1 MKFLVIFENYD
12 IANEISDTLRSKG
25 NSTDICLSFE
35 EALEC
40 IKEKN
45 PNVVI
50 ASDMAVTNENE
61 DRYSLLIGYLKEI
74 SHQVPNINLLCKK
87 KAPLS
92 FLDEC
97 KKLNIGVE
105 TAAANDETTEIDIK
119 LDEPTSD
126 ICEEII
132 PDCNDLKVMLA
143 LGEEHSLLEK
153 QIRGIQGV
161 NVVKVVRT
169 KKELREQANEVNP
182 DAVLSI
188 IDLPNKEDGNWIDI
202 CNDIS
207 LDIEIYIVKTNT
219 HLNELIEKKLKENHV
234 IFIDP
239 DPKVSDLK
247 EALFPKK
254 PDAKDTEDK
263 SIKKTKVE
271 KVERGKRPSY
281 QLNQFVGSV
290 TNVTQNA
297 LSAVTEATKAVKSI
311 NLSFNLGQGTQKKI
325 NNLIVVC
332 SPAPTG
338 RSFVAQ
344 NTAAT
349 LAKHFE
355 NIALVDLD
363 KQVQYICF
371 KLSFMDWEEEYKAAL
386 ERTGSFE
393 RYGYETNLGGR
404 VKGTIR
410 IFSCEPQ
417 LKPKINASSASKLIK
432 YAAAS
437 NDYVVV
443 DMPRSVDLG
452 YADTILSMAA
462 TIIIVADMD
471 VVHLQSLADIKNKFD
486 DLEANK
492 VMVLN
497 RFIKIDDSPEKDILS
512 VTFSQ
517 KRRELPITDGVIT
530 IPDKPEIVSISR
542 CIGKPASIMN
552 PEISLSFNQIYQYI
566 QKVGG

>member
-25 NSTDICLSFE
+25 NSADICLSFE
-35 EALEC
+35 EAIEY
-40 IKEKN
+40 IQEKN
-45 PNVVI
+45 PDVVI

-61 DRYSLLIGYLKEI
+61 DRYSLLISYLKEI
-74 SHQVPNINLLCKK
+74 SCNVSSINLLCKK
-87 KAPLS
+87 KAPIS

-97 KKLNIGVE
+97 KKLNISVE
-105 TAAANDETTEIDIK
+105 TAAGNNETTEIDIK
-119 LDEPTSD
+119 VEPKTD

-132 PDCNDLKVMLA
+132 PEQGNNLKVMLA
-143 LGEEHSLLEK
+143 LGEEHTILEK

-161 NVVKVVRT
+161 DVVKIVRT

-247 EALFPKK
+247 EALFPKN
-254 PDAKDTEDK
+254 PDAKIKDTEDK
-263 SIKKTKVE
+263 SIKKAKLE

-281 QLNQFVGSV
+281 QLNQLVGSV

-332 SPAPTG
+332 SPSPSG

-349 LAKHFE
+349 LAKHFD

-417 LKPKINASSASKLIK
+417 LKPKINASSASKLIR
-432 YAAAS
+432 YAAS
-437 NDYVVV
+437 SSDYVVV

-471 VVHLQSLADIKNKFD
+471 VVHLQSLADIKTNLMTSK
-486 DLEANK
+486 
-492 VMVLN
+492 
-497 RFIKIDDSPEKDILS
+497 
-512 VTFSQ
+512 
-517 KRRELPITDGVIT
+517 
-530 IPDKPEIVSISR
+530 
-542 CIGKPASIMN
+542 
-552 PEISLSFNQIYQYI
+552 QIRSWF
-566 QKVGG
+566 